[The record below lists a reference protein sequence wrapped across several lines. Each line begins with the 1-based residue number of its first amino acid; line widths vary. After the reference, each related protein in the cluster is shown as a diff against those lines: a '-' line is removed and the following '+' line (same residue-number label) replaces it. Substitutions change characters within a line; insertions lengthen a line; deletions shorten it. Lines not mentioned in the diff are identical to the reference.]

1 MYKYL
6 LRQRLKK
13 GFTIVELVIV
23 IAVIAILSA
32 VLIPTFVNLA
42 KSANTASDVALVR
55 NINTL
60 MAMDEAVNGK
70 SVTMH
75 QALQVAEK
83 GGYIVDRITPTSGGN
98 DIVWDSTTNRFALLK
113 ENSTT
118 VVYAD
123 KDSVSSEKV
132 NLWKI
137 YSAVPAEQS
146 YSVYLKGTDVTG
158 DVGTLTVG
166 FDAGA
171 NTAITA
177 ISYERANNA
186 TAQSVILRTNGG
198 ALTINAPTDTVI
210 HYGETLNV
218 NVIAV
223 ASASYEEFGLVNGNL
238 FVESEHIFV
247 GESGRVSSIVLQPR
261 SNENKATSVPTVT
274 ASAGSTVGTIVVNT
288 KEANTKVE
296 VASGANVS
304 TVAPGSEEV
313 KDSMGSIV
321 TGKETEETIVDT
333 SKATLFAGGL
343 GTESSPYL
351 IATAEQFDNISKL
364 ISYEYY
370 KQIADLELIAGLN
383 VSLQGSYDGDGH
395 KISAKLGS
403 SGIIYPFDARKD
415 TIVKNL
421 NTYSSATCGISL
433 FYSFFDADSVL
444 IKNVNF
450 YAVDNAIVNI
460 ASTNFGFICTN
471 PIYDERVDKSKPQ
484 QITIDNCTN
493 FASLQNTGAS
503 TAAFIG
509 SGYIPNSPLP
519 IFTMTNC
526 KNYGN
531 ITGLGAYAGVAL
543 GNGGYEQYSK
553 EVIDNDGVDITS
565 KIIIDKC
572 INYGVITANSAVG
585 FLAHSN
591 KGAFTQIN
599 SANQTGTYI
608 VSATLL
614 EPIHHTLIMEHF

>member
-177 ISYERANNA
+177 VSYVRNDAS
-186 TAQSVILRTNGG
+186 TPPQSVVIRTNSFSTNLTIDASQDSVDLYGNAGKVFVKKVADASLHIHNEVVYVELGQGHLVVEPNARIEIINKTSGTSIVDNKGG
-198 ALTINAPTDTVI
+198 AIGYAHAANKESAVNSGSVTFEYEPSAVNIEEQADLAVGEKTGNIDENKYNAYVATVNRVGYDSLQAAIEAANDGDTVSLLKDI
-210 HYGETLNV
+210 DD
-218 NVIAV
+218 
-223 ASASYEEFGLVNGNL
+223 
-238 FVESEHIFV
+238 
-247 GESGRVSSIVLQPR
+247 
-261 SNENKATSVPTVT
+261 ATSNKTVSYT
-274 ASAGSTVGTIVVNT
+274 TGSVNT
-288 KEANTKVE
+288 K
-296 VASGANVS
+296 
-304 TVAPGSEEV
+304 TVAFMIEKSITINGFNHKILTKCNVGLAINKSNVKVALNNLDFTTTSMSVVYVGEGISGVDLSICNSLLTASNSGGYTIKTCNGSNNMKLSIDNSSLLGWAAINFRSSNSSILVTNSNLSGENNASE
-313 KDSMGSIV
+313 GSSNNYASFVI
-321 TGKETEETIVDT
+321 
-333 SKATLFAGGL
+333 
-343 GTESSPYL
+343 
-351 IATAEQFDNISKL
+351 
-364 ISYEYY
+364 
-370 KQIADLELIAGLN
+370 
-383 VSLQGSYDGDGH
+383 DGDSFKGFPH
-395 KISAKLGS
+395 ADQPGVCGSNNTISVKNTKISATS
-403 SGIIYPFDARKD
+403 S
-415 TIVKNL
+415 
-421 NTYSSATCGISL
+421 
-433 FYSFFDADSVL
+433 
-444 IKNVNF
+444 
-450 YAVDNAIVNI
+450 
-460 ASTNFGFICTN
+460 STNTQTWLSIQYGAKNNNVT
-471 PIYDERVDKSKPQ
+471 V
-484 QITIDNCTN
+484 TIDCKITN
-493 FASLQNTGAS
+493 ADNWSYTEEENGTTNTVIVGG
-503 TAAFIG
+503 TKLIG
-509 SGYIPNSPLP
+509 Q
-519 IFTMTNC
+519 
-526 KNYGN
+526 K
-531 ITGLGAYAGVAL
+531 
-543 GNGGYEQYSK
+543 
-553 EVIDNDGVDITS
+553 
-565 KIIIDKC
+565 
-572 INYGVITANSAVG
+572 
-585 FLAHSN
+585 
-591 KGAFTQIN
+591 
-599 SANQTGTYI
+599 
-608 VSATLL
+608 
-614 EPIHHTLIMEHF
+614 